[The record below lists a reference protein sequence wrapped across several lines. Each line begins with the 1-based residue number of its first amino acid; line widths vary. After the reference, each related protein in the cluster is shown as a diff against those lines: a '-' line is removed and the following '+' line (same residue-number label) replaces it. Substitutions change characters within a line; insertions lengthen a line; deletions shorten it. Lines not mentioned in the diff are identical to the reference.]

1 MDCEHDFE
9 AARQQCDVDG
19 SKSSLIADVD
29 DRSFPTVDASL
40 QQPLKSFH
48 TCMYDAPHKKTT
60 ALWGNFQE
68 LKLLAR
74 TCDAKHTHLAWG
86 VSQQNGK
93 PEFATAEACAYND
106 VLSAAWASSG
116 VVACTDKRGQE

>member
-40 QQPLKSFH
+40 QQPLCSEFPYLH
-48 TCMYDAPHKKTT
+48 VRCSLQENYC
-60 ALWGNFQE
+60 ALG
-68 LKLLAR
+68 
-74 TCDAKHTHLAWG
+74 
-86 VSQQNGK
+86 
-93 PEFATAEACAYND
+93 
-106 VLSAAWASSG
+106 
-116 VVACTDKRGQE
+116 